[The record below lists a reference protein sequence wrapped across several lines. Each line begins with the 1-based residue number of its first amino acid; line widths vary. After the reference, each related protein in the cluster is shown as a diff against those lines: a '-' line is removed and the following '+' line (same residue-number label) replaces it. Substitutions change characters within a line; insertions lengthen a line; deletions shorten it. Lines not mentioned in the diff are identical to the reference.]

1 MSRNIKD
8 TIRLLQCLNPAV
20 VTQSVADDAKWAV
33 DSMKLLAGYACASP
47 SAPRDKRVK
56 ELIEALL

>member
-1 MSRNIKD
+1 MTDIK
-8 TIRLLQCLNPAV
+8 RRLYLLQTLNPTV
-20 VTQSVADDAKWAV
+20 VTQDVADDAKWAV
-33 DSMKLLAGYACASP
+33 ECMKLLAGYACASP